1 MSLIIPNILNILI
14 DSKMT
19 IFEDVDSHV
28 ISILTSLITSVVSVS
43 NNKKSFKKLSFEM
56 TVES

>member
-1 MSLIIPNILNILI
+1 
-14 DSKMT
+14 MT